1 MGVCV
6 LCGITHVGHHKR
18 SLVHFRAAAAAVQ
31 SKLMCLPS
39 GRHHHHPHA
48 RAPNKTITFNTHLF
62 HFIAT
67 APPPSPLH
75 ASSLARVLT
84 RTLTRHSHAHTEHM
98 FNSTRAHTHETN
110 VRRPTSRSSPS
121 LSTNLHACVTQ
132 PLMRAHAHLPLAATR
147 LSHPRPAVA
156 WLLPIPT
163 LTHTCGSA
171 YERVRTHA
179 HTRDTLS

>member
-1 MGVCV
+1 MWGTTKGRSSIFGRQRRRFNQN
-6 LCGITHVGHHKR
+6 LCAYRLAAIITTHTPAHLIKPLL
-18 SLVHFRAAAAAVQ
+18 STLICF
-31 SKLMCLPS
+31 KLLLPLL
-39 GRHHHHPHA
+39 R
-48 RAPNKTITFNTHLF
+48 
-62 HFIAT
+62 
-67 APPPSPLH
+67 PLRPRP
-75 ASSLARVLT
+75 SLARVLT
-84 RTLTRHSHAHTEHM
+84 RTSALTRHSHAHTEHM